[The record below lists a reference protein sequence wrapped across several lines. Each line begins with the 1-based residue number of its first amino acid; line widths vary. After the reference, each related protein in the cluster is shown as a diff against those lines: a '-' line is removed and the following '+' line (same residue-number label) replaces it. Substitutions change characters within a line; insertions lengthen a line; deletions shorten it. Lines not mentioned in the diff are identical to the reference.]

1 MAPRRHR
8 LLCIPVS
15 CFVLSLVIAITGCGS
30 VPAAVTLKSV
40 SVAPATANI
49 AAGATQQFTAT
60 ATYSDGSTAN
70 VSSTAVW
77 TVATPA
83 VATVTSSGLTT
94 GAAAGSAM
102 VTASLSGMSGSASL
116 TVMAPTVTLMSI
128 AIAPSSASIA
138 VGATQQFTATA
149 TYSDGSNANVSS
161 TAVWTVAA
169 PAVATV
175 NPSGLVTGA
184 AAGSTMV
191 TASLSGITGSTSLT
205 VTAAALT
212 LTSIAVG
219 PSSASIAVG
228 VTQQFTATA
237 TYSNGSTANVSAT
250 ATWAVATPAVATINS
265 SGLATG
271 LAAGST
277 AVTASL
283 SGITGSASL
292 GVTGTVTLTS
302 IAVAPPSASIA
313 VGATQQFTATATYSN
328 GSTTN
333 VSSTA
338 TWTVATPAIAT
349 VNSSGLAT
357 GVTTGST
364 TVTASLSGITG
375 SASLAVTPAVTVTSI
390 AVAPSTASI
399 AVNATQQFTATA
411 TYSNNSTAN
420 VSSTATWAVATP
432 AVATISSSG
441 LATGL
446 TTGTTTLTA
455 ALSGI
460 TGSASLAVTSTV
472 AGLTNVSMWHYD
484 AQRTG
489 LNPTEVSLSPA
500 NVTPQTFGKLFSYL
514 LDGYEYGQPL
524 LMSNL
529 VINGVTRNVVFAA
542 TENDSVY
549 AFDADNYNNGTPLW
563 QVSLLQAGETPILDG
578 PIQPVEGITS
588 TPVIDTTSNTMYVV
602 SVQTLTST
610 GALPTFRLNALNIL
624 TGAQTTGSPVTIQAS
639 VPGTN
644 SDSKNGVVSLTASCV
659 QRAALLVSNGTV
671 YIGFGGCHSG
681 WLLAYNELTLA
692 QTGVF
697 NASPNLN
704 GEGPYASAGGVW
716 MGGGGPA
723 ADDSGNIYITTGN
736 GPWDGATAWGDSVL
750 KFSSNGQLQML
761 DYFTPDDYRY
771 MNCHDADLASGGL
784 LLIPGSTE
792 ALAGGKTGVLY
803 LVNTTDLGQEQD
815 NDAGATQVVPGVLI
829 DQGFDPYSSSCTD
842 PPPFTP
848 LTWTT
853 NINSYEFFSTPS
865 YFNGSVYVGITP
877 TSTSIPVGIVQFE
890 YSGTLT
896 AALTSLPAMQQG
908 SNGATAF
915 ISANGTAN
923 GILWMIDHGDPLQ
936 NQYPPVGVPPTT
948 AILRAYDALDLTTEL
963 YDSGINAG
971 DAPGYGIKFTSP
983 IVANG
988 KVYIGTGH
996 DLTTVTNPQ
1005 GELDVYGAL
1014 P

>member
-1 MAPRRHR
+1 
-8 LLCIPVS
+8 
-15 CFVLSLVIAITGCGS
+15 
-30 VPAAVTLKSV
+30 
-40 SVAPATANI
+40 
-49 AAGATQQFTAT
+49 
-60 ATYSDGSTAN
+60 
-70 VSSTAVW
+70 
-77 TVATPA
+77 
-83 VATVTSSGLTT
+83 
-94 GAAAGSAM
+94 
-102 VTASLSGMSGSASL
+102 
-116 TVMAPTVTLMSI
+116 
-128 AIAPSSASIA
+128 
-138 VGATQQFTATA
+138 VG
-149 TYSDGSNANVSS
+149 
-161 TAVWTVAA
+161 
-169 PAVATV
+169 
-175 NPSGLVTGA
+175 
-184 AAGSTMV
+184 
-191 TASLSGITGSTSLT
+191 
-205 VTAAALT
+205 
-212 LTSIAVG
+212 
-219 PSSASIAVG
+219 
-228 VTQQFTATA
+228 
-237 TYSNGSTANVSAT
+237 
-250 ATWAVATPAVATINS
+250 
-265 SGLATG
+265 
-271 LAAGST
+271 
-277 AVTASL
+277 
-283 SGITGSASL
+283 
-292 GVTGTVTLTS
+292 
-302 IAVAPPSASIA
+302 
-313 VGATQQFTATATYSN
+313 
-328 GSTTN
+328 
-333 VSSTA
+333 
-338 TWTVATPAIAT
+338 
-349 VNSSGLAT
+349 
-357 GVTTGST
+357 
-364 TVTASLSGITG
+364 
-375 SASLAVTPAVTVTSI
+375 
-390 AVAPSTASI
+390 
-399 AVNATQQFTATA
+399 ATQQFTATA

-420 VSSTATWAVATP
+420 VSSTAIWTVATP
-432 AVATISSSG
+432 AVATVNSSG

-446 TTGTTTLTA
+446 TTGSTTVTASLT
-455 ALSGI
+455 GI
-460 TGSASLAVTSTV
+460 TGSASLNVTATV
-472 AGLTNVSMWHYD
+472 AGVTNVAMWHYD

-500 NVTPQTFGKLFSYL
+500 NVAPQSFGKLFSYL

-529 VINGVTRNVVFAA
+529 VINGSTRNVVFAA

-563 QVSLLQAGETPILDG
+563 QVSLLQPGETPITDG
-578 PIQPVEGITS
+578 PIAPVEGVTS

-610 GALPTFRLNALNIL
+610 GASTFRLNALNIL

-644 SDSKNGVVSLTASCV
+644 SDSINGVVSLTTSCV
-659 QRAALLVSNGTV
+659 QRAALLLSGGTV

-723 ADDSGNIYITTGN
+723 ADNSGNIYITTGN
-736 GPWDGATAWGDSVL
+736 GPWDGLTAWGDSVL
-750 KFSSNGQLQML
+750 KFSNNGQLQML

-803 LVNTTDLGQEQD
+803 LVNTTDLGQEQVG
-815 NDAGATQVVPGVLI
+815 DAGATQVVPGVLSYPLV
-829 DQGFDPYSSSCTD
+829 PYSSSCTD
-842 PPPFTP
+842 PPPFPP

-877 TSTSIPVGIVQFE
+877 TSTSIPVGIVQFQ

-896 AALTSLPAMQQG
+896 PALESLPAMQLG

-923 GILWMIDHGDPLQ
+923 GILWLIDHGEPLQ
-936 NQYPPVGVPPTT
+936 NQDPPNGAAPTT
-948 AILRAYDALDLTTEL
+948 ATLRAYDALNLTSEL
-963 YDSGINAG
+963 YDSGMNAG

-996 DLTTVTNPQ
+996 DLTTVPNPQ
-1005 GELDVYGAL
+1005 GELDVYGAK
-1014 P
+1014 

>member
-1 MAPRRHR
+1 MAVN
-8 LLCIPVS
+8 C
-15 CFVLSLVIAITGCGS
+15 C
-30 VPAAVTLKSV
+30 
-40 SVAPATANI
+40 VALTAM
-49 AAGATQQFTAT
+49 
-60 ATYSDGSTAN
+60 
-70 VSSTAVW
+70 
-77 TVATPA
+77 
-83 VATVTSSGLTT
+83 L
-94 GAAAGSAM
+94 
-102 VTASLSGMSGSASL
+102 
-116 TVMAPTVTLMSI
+116 
-128 AIAPSSASIA
+128 
-138 VGATQQFTATA
+138 
-149 TYSDGSNANVSS
+149 
-161 TAVWTVAA
+161 
-169 PAVATV
+169 
-175 NPSGLVTGA
+175 
-184 AAGSTMV
+184 
-191 TASLSGITGSTSLT
+191 
-205 VTAAALT
+205 ALGVT
-212 LTSIAVG
+212 LTSIAVA
-219 PSSASIAVG
+219 PPSASIAVSA
-228 VTQQFTATA
+228 TQQFTATA
-237 TYSNGSTANVSAT
+237 TYSNGSTANVS
-250 ATWAVATPAVATINS
+250 
-265 SGLATG
+265 
-271 LAAGST
+271 ST
-277 AVTASL
+277 AS
-283 SGITGSASL
+283 
-292 GVTGTVTLTS
+292 
-302 IAVAPPSASIA
+302 
-313 VGATQQFTATATYSN
+313 
-328 GSTTN
+328 
-333 VSSTA
+333 
-338 TWTVATPAIAT
+338 WTVATPTVAT

-357 GVTTGST
+357 GVAAGST
-364 TVTASLSGITG
+364 TVAAALDGINGKASLV
-375 SASLAVTPAVTVTSI
+375 VTA
-390 AVAPSTASI
+390 
-399 AVNATQQFTATA
+399 
-411 TYSNNSTAN
+411 
-420 VSSTATWAVATP
+420 
-432 AVATISSSG
+432 
-441 LATGL
+441 
-446 TTGTTTLTA
+446 
-455 ALSGI
+455 
-460 TGSASLAVTSTV
+460 TV
-472 AGLTNVSMWHYD
+472 AGLTNVAMWHYD

-489 LNPTEVSLSPA
+489 LNPTEVLLSPA
-500 NVTPQTFGKLFSYL
+500 SVTPQSFGKLFSYL

-524 LMSNL
+524 LISNL
-529 VINGVTRNVVFAA
+529 VINGSTRNVVFAA

-563 QVSLLQAGETPILDG
+563 QVSLLQSGETPITDG
-578 PIQPVEGITS
+578 PIQPVEGVTS

-602 SVQTLTST
+602 SSQTLTST
-610 GALPTFRLNALNIL
+610 GASTFRLNALNIL

-644 SDSKNGVVSLTASCV
+644 SDSINGVVSLTTSCV

-704 GEGPYASAGGVW
+704 GEGLYASAGGVW

-736 GPWDGATAWGDSVL
+736 GPWDGLTAWGDSVL
-750 KFSSNGQLQML
+750 KFSNNGKLQML

-842 PPPFTP
+842 PPPFPP

-877 TSTSIPVGIVQFE
+877 TATAIPVGIVQFQ

-896 AALTSLPAMQQG
+896 AALESLPAMQQG

-936 NQYPPVGVPPTT
+936 NQYPPDGVPPTT
-948 AILRAYDALDLTTEL
+948 ATLRAYDADNLTSEL
-963 YDSGINAG
+963 YDSGMNAG

-996 DLTTVTNPQ
+996 DLTTVPNPQ
-1005 GELDVYGAL
+1005 GELDVYG
-1014 P
+1014 PK

>member
-1 MAPRRHR
+1 LKQRLRIRNLRAEQPWTKLWQLKHTSAEVVMSLRTMMFVAAISDTLVPSLRTRISWRRQMAPCRRR
-8 LLCIPVS
+8 WLSIPVS
-15 CFVLSLVIAITGCGS
+15 CFSLSLVIAITGCGS
-30 VPAAVTLKSV
+30 VPPAATLKSV
-40 SVAPATANI
+40 SVTPASANI

-70 VSSTAVW
+70 VSSTASW

-83 VATVTSSGLTT
+83 VATVNSSGLTT

-102 VTASLSGMSGSASL
+102 VTASLSGITANASL
-116 TVMAPTVTLMSI
+116 TVMAPTVTLTSI
-128 AIAPSSASIA
+128 SVAPLSPSIA
-138 VGATQQFTATA
+138 V
-149 TYSDGSNANVSS
+149 SE
-161 TAVWTVAA
+161 
-169 PAVATV
+169 
-175 NPSGLVTGA
+175 
-184 AAGSTMV
+184 
-191 TASLSGITGSTSLT
+191 
-205 VTAAALT
+205 
-212 LTSIAVG
+212 
-219 PSSASIAVG
+219 
-228 VTQQFTATA
+228 
-237 TYSNGSTANVSAT
+237 
-250 ATWAVATPAVATINS
+250 
-265 SGLATG
+265 
-271 LAAGST
+271 
-277 AVTASL
+277 
-283 SGITGSASL
+283 
-292 GVTGTVTLTS
+292 
-302 IAVAPPSASIA
+302 
-313 VGATQQFTATATYSN
+313 
-328 GSTTN
+328 
-333 VSSTA
+333 
-338 TWTVATPAIAT
+338 
-349 VNSSGLAT
+349 
-357 GVTTGST
+357 
-364 TVTASLSGITG
+364 
-375 SASLAVTPAVTVTSI
+375 
-390 AVAPSTASI
+390 
-399 AVNATQQFTATA
+399 TQQFTATA

-420 VSSTATWAVATP
+420 VSSTAIWTVATP
-432 AVATISSSG
+432 AVATVNSSG

-446 TTGTTTLTA
+446 TTGSTTVTASLT
-455 ALSGI
+455 GI
-460 TGSASLAVTSTV
+460 TGSASLNVTATV
-472 AGLTNVSMWHYD
+472 AGVTNVAMWHYD

-500 NVTPQTFGKLFSYL
+500 NVAPQSFGKLFSYL

-529 VINGVTRNVVFAA
+529 VINGSTRNVVFAA

-563 QVSLLQAGETPILDG
+563 QVSLLQPGETPITDG
-578 PIQPVEGITS
+578 PIAPVEGVTS

-610 GALPTFRLNALNIL
+610 GASTFRLNALNIL

-644 SDSKNGVVSLTASCV
+644 SDSINGVVSLTTSCV
-659 QRAALLVSNGTV
+659 QRAALLLSGGTV

-723 ADDSGNIYITTGN
+723 ADNSGNIYITTGN
-736 GPWDGATAWGDSVL
+736 GPWDGLTAWGDSVL
-750 KFSSNGQLQML
+750 KFSNNGQLQML

-803 LVNTTDLGQEQD
+803 LVNTTDLGQEQVG
-815 NDAGATQVVPGVLI
+815 DAGATQVVPGVLSYPLV
-829 DQGFDPYSSSCTD
+829 PYSSSCTD
-842 PPPFTP
+842 PPPFPP

-877 TSTSIPVGIVQFE
+877 TSTSIPVGIVQFQ

-896 AALTSLPAMQQG
+896 PALESLPAMQLG

-923 GILWMIDHGDPLQ
+923 GILWLIDHGEPLQ
-936 NQYPPVGVPPTT
+936 NQDPPNGAAPTT
-948 AILRAYDALDLTTEL
+948 ATLRAYDALNLTSEL
-963 YDSGINAG
+963 YDSGMNAG

-996 DLTTVTNPQ
+996 DLTTVPNPQ
-1005 GELDVYGAL
+1005 GELDVYGAK
-1014 P
+1014 